1 MNKQLVEKLV
11 EKLLDVKDDQWNGD
25 ETPFVTGKAYFI
37 RTVTYHMLGKIE
49 RISGN
54 FLVLSDASWIAD
66 SGRFNE
72 AIAKGNLNEIEYVG
86 DAILG
91 IQTIVDAFPWSH
103 KVPKESK

>member
-1 MNKQLVEKLV
+1 MKTQLIEKLV
-11 EKLLDVKDDQWNGD
+11 EQLLSDKTESWNGSD
-25 ETPFVTGKAYFI
+25 CPFIVGKAYFI

-49 RISGN
+49 RISGE

-66 SGRFNE
+66 SGRFNQ
-72 AIAKGNLNEIEYVG
+72 AIAKGELSEIEYVG

-91 IQTIVDAFPWSH
+91 IQTIVDAFPWGH

>member
-1 MNKQLVEKLV
+1 MKTELIEKLV
-11 EKLLDVKDDQWNGD
+11 CALLDEKDEKWNGS
-25 ETPFVTGKAYFI
+25 ECPFAVGKAYFI

-54 FLVLSDASWIAD
+54 FLVLSEASWIAD

-72 AIAKGNLNEIEYVG
+72 AISKGNLNETEYVG

-91 IQTIVDAFPWSH
+91 IQTIVDSFPWKHSL
-103 KVPKESK
+103 PKESK